1 MATQIA
7 FALFYTLDASLRLFA
22 AFFSLYLLYCF
33 PSVYPTQIMCYRAVP
48 NTLYACGH
56 QTPINAGEQ
65 VRYRGSLFADTMLTY
80 S

>member
-7 FALFYTLDASLRLFA
+7 FALFYTLDASLALFA
-22 AFFSLYLLYCF
+22 AFFSLYSLLCF
-33 PSVYPTQIMCYRAVP
+33 LSVYSTHIMCYRAVP

-65 VRYRGSLFADTMLTY
+65 VRHRFSFSADALLTY
-80 S
+80 A